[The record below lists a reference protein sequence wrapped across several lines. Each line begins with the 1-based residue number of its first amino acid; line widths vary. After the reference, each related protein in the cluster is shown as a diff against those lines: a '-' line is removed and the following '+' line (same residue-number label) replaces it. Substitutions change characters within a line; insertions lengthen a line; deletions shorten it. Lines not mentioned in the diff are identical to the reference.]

1 MVNAVDNV
9 WDVLQKEVP
18 TRIDELIS
26 SLNTCATNVTAIRAL
41 LSSKAQKYD
50 KLDQFDEAMQVM
62 RANKEMLQ
70 IENYLNGVI
79 ENLNSSVRQE
89 SIDVLGEATTEV
101 EEATIDEYIIED
113 DEEFDEDESIDEKTD
128 YSQYLVDNTIAY
140 PVSKNLENTTPYSF
154 SFFGET
160 YRVSNYLQMW
170 VKLCE
175 LLYERNKQIFEK
187 IAVTHSLAGRKKAYI
202 VFKGDV
208 IAKNIIKPIPFLD
221 TDIILETNTSTIQK
235 SSIILKMLSIYKIS
249 DSAIKVYLESDRRP
263 KHGQRPIGKYINS
276 DYDYTTEVDVT
287 DIKTDEKPE
296 VKIAHLAYSYFSEYF
311 KDTNKRYDIAK
322 FLDEKWCFD
331 VLGISCPLLK
341 EIDVDKDLKE
351 QTIYGDKN
359 YPSYAQNPKYLIN
372 GKTYLICMRWYEI
385 YRDKLEKW
393 IAEQELIDNQSKQHI
408 KENCIHYDFKK
419 NICGCVENVLFNQSC
434 SHVDSCKYYS
444 EQQVYVISK
453 QKAKEKMCPCCGMKC
468 SNEML
473 EITYTKNGIA
483 SLMVI
488 NRLATLKCAYCEKN
502 FINEEVFRVY
512 AKNKCLDDL
521 SVKFLEYKS

>member
-1 MVNAVDNV
+1 MENV
-9 WDVLQKEVP
+9 WDILQKEVP
-18 TRIDELIS
+18 TRIDELNS
-26 SLNTCATNVTAIRAL
+26 SLNACAANISSIRAL

-50 KLDQFDEAMQVM
+50 KLDQYDEAMQVM

-70 IENYLNGVI
+70 IEKYLNGVI
-79 ENLNSSVRQE
+79 ENLNSCIVQE
-89 SIDVLGEATTEV
+89 SEKVSNENMTEDDTL
-101 EEATIDEYIIED
+101 AGDEYIIED
-113 DEEFDEDESIDEKTD
+113 EEGFDEEDLFDEKTD

-154 SFFGET
+154 SFLGET

-170 VKLCE
+170 VKICE
-175 LLYERNKQIFEK
+175 LLYDRNSQIFEK

-208 IAKNIIKPIPFLD
+208 IAQNMIKPIPFLD
-221 TDIILETNTSTIQK
+221 TDIILESNTSTIQK

-263 KHGQRPIGKYINS
+263 RHGQRPIGKYINS
-276 DYDYTTEVDVT
+276 DYDYTAEVDVT
-287 DIKTDEKPE
+287 TVKTDVKPE
-296 VKIAHLAYSYFSEYF
+296 IKISQLAYSYFSEYF
-311 KDTNKRYDIAK
+311 KDTSKRYDIAK

-331 VLGISCPLLK
+331 TLGISCPLLK
-341 EIDVDKDLKE
+341 EIDVNKDLKD

-372 GKTYLICMRWYEI
+372 DKTYLICMRWYEL

-393 IAEQELIDNQSKQHI
+393 IAEQELMNKQSKRHV

-419 NICGCVENVLFNQSC
+419 NICGCVDNVLFNQPC
-434 SHVDSCKYYS
+434 NHVNSCKYYS
-444 EQQVYVISK
+444 DLQVYVIPK
-453 QKAKEKMCPCCGMKC
+453 QKAREKMCPCCGMKC
-468 SNEML
+468 NNKML
-473 EITYTKNGIA
+473 EVTYTKNGIS

-488 NRLATLKCAYCEKN
+488 NRLATLKCDYCEKI
-502 FINEEVFRVY
+502 FISEDVFRVY
-512 AKNKCLDDL
+512 AKNKSLDDL
-521 SVKFLEYKS
+521 SIKFADYKS

>member
-26 SLNTCATNVTAIRAL
+26 SLNTCASNINAIRAL

-50 KLDQFDEAMQVM
+50 KLDQLDEMM
-62 RANKEMLQ
+62 RVVSANREMLQ

-79 ENLNSSVRQE
+79 ENLNSSVGQE

-101 EEATIDEYIIED
+101 EEATIDEYIIEE
-113 DEEFDEDESIDEKTD
+113 DEEFDEEESIDEKTD

-187 IAVTHSLAGRKKAYI
+187 IAVTHSLAGRKKAYV

-208 IAKNIIKPIPFLD
+208 IAKNIIKPIQFLD

-263 KHGQRPIGKYINS
+263 KHGQKPIGKYINP
-276 DYDYTTEVDVT
+276 DYDYTTGVDVT
-287 DIKTDEKPE
+287 DIKTDAKPE
-296 VKIAHLAYSYFSEYF
+296 VKISHLAYSYFSEYF

-393 IAEQELIDNQSKQHI
+393 IAEQELINNQRKQHI

-483 SLMVI
+483 SLMVV

-502 FINEEVFRVY
+502 FINEEVFRLY

>member
-1 MVNAVDNV
+1 MENV

-18 TRIDELIS
+18 TRIDELS
-26 SLNTCATNVTAIRAL
+26 LSLNACVNNITAIRAL

-50 KLDQFDEAMQVM
+50 KLDQLDEAMQVM

-79 ENLNSSVRQE
+79 ENLNGSTVQKS
-89 SIDVLGEATTEV
+89 TEV
-101 EEATIDEYIIED
+101 SDGDATEVDEATIDEYIIEED
-113 DEEFDEDESIDEKTD
+113 EDFDEEELIDEKTD

-208 IAKNIIKPIPFLD
+208 IAKNIIKPISFLD

-263 KHGQRPIGKYINS
+263 KHGQKPIGKYINP
-276 DYDYTTEVDVT
+276 DYDYTTEIDVT
-287 DIKTDEKPE
+287 DIKTDAKPE
-296 VKIAHLAYSYFSEYF
+296 VKISHLAYSYFSEYF

-393 IAEQELIDNQSKQHI
+393 IAEQELINNQRKQHI

-488 NRLATLKCAYCEKN
+488 NRLATLKCAYCEKS
-502 FINEEVFRVY
+502 FINEEVFKVY

>member
-79 ENLNSSVRQE
+79 ENLNSSVGQE

-101 EEATIDEYIIED
+101 EEATIDEYIIEE
-113 DEEFDEDESIDEKTD
+113 DEEFDEEESIDEKTD

-187 IAVTHSLAGRKKAYI
+187 IAVTHSLAGRKKAYV

-263 KHGQRPIGKYINS
+263 KHGQKPIGKYINP

-287 DIKTDEKPE
+287 DIKTDAKPE
-296 VKIAHLAYSYFSEYF
+296 VKISHLAYSYFSEYF

-393 IAEQELIDNQSKQHI
+393 IAEQELINNQRKQHI

-488 NRLATLKCAYCEKN
+488 NRLATLKCAYCEKD
-502 FINEEVFRVY
+502 FINEEVFRIY

>member
-1 MVNAVDNV
+1 M
-9 WDVLQKEVP
+9 
-18 TRIDELIS
+18 
-26 SLNTCATNVTAIRAL
+26 
-41 LSSKAQKYD
+41 
-50 KLDQFDEAMQVM
+50 
-62 RANKEMLQ
+62 
-70 IENYLNGVI
+70 
-79 ENLNSSVRQE
+79 
-89 SIDVLGEATTEV
+89 
-101 EEATIDEYIIED
+101 
-113 DEEFDEDESIDEKTD
+113 
-128 YSQYLVDNTIAY
+128 
-140 PVSKNLENTTPYSF
+140 ENTTPYSF

-263 KHGQRPIGKYINS
+263 KHGQKPIGKYINP

-287 DIKTDEKPE
+287 DIKTDAKPE
-296 VKIAHLAYSYFSEYF
+296 VKISHLAYSYFSEYF

-393 IAEQELIDNQSKQHI
+393 IAEQELINNQSKQHI

-434 SHVDSCKYYS
+434 SHVDSCRYYS
-444 EQQVYVISK
+444 E
-453 QKAKEKMCPCCGMKC
+453 
-468 SNEML
+468 
-473 EITYTKNGIA
+473 
-483 SLMVI
+483 
-488 NRLATLKCAYCEKN
+488 
-502 FINEEVFRVY
+502 
-512 AKNKCLDDL
+512 
-521 SVKFLEYKS
+521 

>member
-18 TRIDELIS
+18 TRLDELIT
-26 SLNTCATNVTAIRAL
+26 SLNTCASNINAIRAL

-79 ENLNSSVRQE
+79 ENLNSSVGQK
-89 SIDVLGEATTEV
+89 SIDVLGEDTTEV
-101 EEATIDEYIIED
+101 EEATIDEYIIEE
-113 DEEFDEDESIDEKTD
+113 DEEFDEEELVDEKTD

-263 KHGQRPIGKYINS
+263 KHGQKPIGKYINP

-287 DIKTDEKPE
+287 DIKTDAKPE
-296 VKIAHLAYSYFSEYF
+296 VKISHLAYNYFSEYF

-341 EIDVDKDLKE
+341 EIDIDKDLKE

-393 IAEQELIDNQSKQHI
+393 IAEQELINNQRKRHI

>member
-1 MVNAVDNV
+1 MENV

-18 TRIDELIS
+18 TRIDELIL
-26 SLNTCATNVTAIRAL
+26 SLNMCATNITAIRAL

-79 ENLNSSVRQE
+79 ENLNGSTVQK
-89 SIDVLGEATTEV
+89 SIEVLDEDATEV
-101 EEATIDEYIIED
+101 DEAIIDEYIIE
-113 DEEFDEDESIDEKTD
+113 EDEDFNEEELVDEKTD

-175 LLYERNKQIFEK
+175 LLYDRNKQIFEK

-235 SSIILKMLSIYKIS
+235 SSIILKMLSIYRIS

-263 KHGQRPIGKYINS
+263 KHGQRPIGKYINP

-287 DIKTDEKPE
+287 AIKTDTKPE
-296 VKIAHLAYSYFSEYF
+296 IKISHLAYSYFSEYF
-311 KDTNKRYDIAK
+311 KDTNRRYDIAK

-341 EIDVDKDLKE
+341 EIDVNKDLKE

-359 YPSYAQNPKYLIN
+359 YPSYAQNPKYFIN
-372 GKTYLICMRWYEI
+372 GKTYLICMRWYEM

-393 IAEQELIDNQSKQHI
+393 IAENRAVNVQEKRRV

-434 SHVDSCKYYS
+434 NHFDSCRHYL
-444 EQQVYVISK
+444 EQEVYVLPKHI
-453 QKAKEKMCPCCGMKC
+453 AKDKMCPCCGIKC
-468 SNEML
+468 NNEML
-473 EITYTKNGIA
+473 EITYTKNQIS

-488 NRLATLKCAYCEKN
+488 NRLATLRCDYCKKS
-502 FINEEVFRVY
+502 FINEDVFRVY
-512 AKNKCLDDL
+512 AKNKSLDDL
-521 SVKFLEYKS
+521 SAKFVEYKS

>member
-1 MVNAVDNV
+1 MENV

-18 TRIDELIS
+18 TRIDELS
-26 SLNTCATNVTAIRAL
+26 LSLNACVTNITAIRAL

-50 KLDQFDEAMQVM
+50 KLDQLDEEMQVI
-62 RANKEMLQ
+62 RANKELLQ

-79 ENLNSSVRQE
+79 ENLNGSNAQK
-89 SIDVLGEATTEV
+89 SIELSDEEATEV
-101 EEATIDEYIIED
+101 EEATTDEYIIEED
-113 DEEFDEDESIDEKTD
+113 EDFDEEESVDEKTD

-175 LLYERNKQIFEK
+175 LLYDRNKQIFEK

-263 KHGQRPIGKYINS
+263 KHGQRPIGKYINPE
-276 DYDYTTEVDVT
+276 YDYTTEVDVT
-287 DIKTDEKPE
+287 AFKTDAKPE
-296 VKIAHLAYSYFSEYF
+296 IKISHLAYSYFSEYF
-311 KDTNKRYDIAK
+311 KETNRRYDIAK

-341 EIDVDKDLKE
+341 EIDVNKDLKE

-359 YPSYAQNPKYLIN
+359 YPSYAQNPKYFIN
-372 GKTYLICMRWYEI
+372 GKTYLICMRWYEM

-393 IAEQELIDNQSKQHI
+393 IAENKQVSVQEKKRIR
-408 KENCIHYDFKK
+408 ENCIHFDFKK
-419 NICGCVENVLFNQSC
+419 NICGCLDNVLFNQTC
-434 SHVDSCKYYS
+434 GHVDSCRYYL
-444 EQQVYVISK
+444 EQEVYILPK
-453 QKAKEKMCPCCGMKC
+453 QIAKDKMCPCCGIKC
-468 SNEML
+468 NNEML
-473 EITYTKNGIA
+473 EITYTKNQISA
-483 SLMVI
+483 LMVI
-488 NRLATLKCAYCEKN
+488 NRLATLRCDYCKKS
-502 FINEEVFRVY
+502 FINEDVFKVY
-512 AKNKCLDDL
+512 AKNKSLDDINT
-521 SVKFLEYKS
+521 KFVEYKS